1 MKTDDQKMDDQKTE
15 DQMTDDSLMTDD
27 GKHPE
32 EISWLENDNSLKF
45 FTIEEILRRGVY
57 QMSHLKVENI

>member
-32 EISWLENDNSLKF
+32 EISWLENDKLP
-45 FTIEEILRRGVY
+45 
-57 QMSHLKVENI
+57 